1 MIQNRIERVFARV
14 FLVCVSIVI
23 TFLIVDLA
31 SRPWITTKSSIEDY
45 LPVNEFRH
53 LKPYV
58 MVGARSNRKRGLN
71 AMGYRCNIP
80 HVPKD
85 PSEFRIFMLG
95 GSTTLLGNPP
105 IAGWIQ
111 KEFELAGHPNVKVY
125 NYGVLSSVSGME
137 LARIVFEIAD
147 QEPDLV
153 IMYDGGNDIIVPW
166 ESDPRP
172 GYPMNFIVYENNP
185 LAESTP
191 KTYPTFT
198 LFAYGSNLLRYIFHD
213 YFSER
218 FIHLNQV
225 RKEIGWKSQP
235 WREKIAAIYASNIV
249 KASKASAAFGAEYIG
264 FYQPMIFF
272 KEPLSPQEEMEERD
286 QEQIEYA
293 QDMRKRMISKLRGAA
308 MENKL
313 NWVDLSRIYHGRSQ
327 RVFTDIIH
335 TTDPAK
341 RVVAAAIY
349 KEINQL
355 CAEKIVSHALLAQKQ

>member
-1 MIQNRIERVFARV
+1 MMQNRMERFIARI
-14 FLVCVSIVI
+14 FLVFVSIAT
-23 TFLIVDLA
+23 TFLILDLA
-31 SRPWITTKSSIEDY
+31 SRPFITTKSSIEDY

-58 MVGARSNRKRGLN
+58 MIGASPNRARELN
-71 AMGYRCNIP
+71 ADGYRCKRP
-80 HVPKD
+80 PEPKD

-105 IAGWIQ
+105 IANWIEN
-111 KEFELAGHPNVKVY
+111 EFELAGHPNVKVY

-147 QEPDLV
+147 EEPDLV

-172 GYPMNFIVYENNP
+172 GYPMNFVVYENNP

-191 KTYPTFT
+191 KTYPAFT
-198 LFAYGSNLLRYIFHD
+198 LFAYGSNLLRFICRD
-213 YFSER
+213 YFTER
-218 FIHLNQV
+218 FIHLKQLREQV
-225 RKEIGWKSQP
+225 GWKSP
-235 WREKIAAIYASNIV
+235 AWREKIAAIYASNVV
-249 KASKASAAFGAEYIG
+249 KASKASAAFGAEFIA

-272 KEPLSPQEEMEERD
+272 KEPLSPEEEMEERD
-286 QEQIEYA
+286 KEQIEYA
-293 QDMRKRMISKLRGAA
+293 QDMRKRMISKLRQAA
-308 MENKL
+308 DADKV

-341 RVVAAAIY
+341 RLVATAIY

-355 CAEKIVSHALLAQKQ
+355 CAQKIASHALLAKTQ